1 MSAVEPLD
9 PQTSDPHASGA
20 FQAAT
25 KLTFWAWFKTL
36 PLLPLAIILIL
47 LIMAIG
53 APWLSPYS
61 PTEQSLIERM
71 RPPAWI
77 ARGSWAHPLGT
88 DLFGRDILS
97 RVIHGARVSLSVA
110 LVAIIVAGIIGT
122 FVGLIAGYFG
132 GWWEIVLMRVVDAFL
147 AVPAVLVAIVLASTQ
162 GPSFE
167 NVVIVIGLLYW
178 PRYARQIRGETLSIK
193 QADYVKLARIAG
205 CSAPRI
211 IVMHVLP
218 NLVPSLLVLG
228 SLQVGSAIILEATL
242 SFLGVGIPPP
252 QPAWGV
258 IVEDGRGMLASAWW
272 ISLFPGIAIAVTVLA
287 FNMLGDWMRDK
298 LDPRLRGL

>member
-1 MSAVEPLD
+1 MSATGPIKRMTLPPLAGARAEP
-9 PQTSDPHASGA
+9 SIWSRARA
-20 FQAAT
+20 
-25 KLTFWAWFKTL
+25 L
-36 PLLPLAIILIL
+36 PLLPLFIIAVLFVMAVAAPL
-47 LIMAIG
+47 LT
-53 APWLSPYS
+53 SYS
-61 PTEQSLIERM
+61 PTEQSLVERL

-77 ARGSWAHPLGT
+77 PRGSWAHPLGT
-88 DLFGRDILS
+88 DLFGRDVLS
-97 RVIHGARVSLSVA
+97 RVIYGTRVSLSVA
-110 LVAIIVAGIIGT
+110 FVAIIVAGFIGT
-122 FVGLIAGYFG
+122 LVGLAAGYFG
-132 GWWEIVLMRVVDAFL
+132 GWCETILMRIVDAFL

-193 QADYVKLARIAG
+193 HADYIKLARIAG

-211 IVMHVLP
+211 IAVHVLP
-218 NLVPSLLVLG
+218 NLVPSLLVLA

-287 FNMLGDWMRDK
+287 FNMLGDWLRDR